1 MFQLTRTLATISASA
16 SVPTIIMQ
24 FENEGQQDKLLECKN
39 NEKTS
44 VYFFYISTKLIPCRI
59 IKYSEKYCNP
69 HSVTIKEKE
78 NSERTLG

>member
-1 MFQLTRTLATISASA
+1 
-16 SVPTIIMQ
+16 MQ

-39 NEKTS
+39 NDEDKC
-44 VYFFYISTKLIPCRI
+44 VFFFNISAKLIPCRI

-69 HSVTIKEKE
+69 YYVTIKEKE